1 MVHQSR
7 NVSGTFPQIWHFKAH
22 YVESVVKVP
31 TKALFFYHILKIPVG
46 RRQNSH
52 IGPLTRGVGAIV
64 VRKAKYKPLELSL
77 PKKIVNQ
84 RCYCIPGGI
93 AEITAIIKDLKDAG
107 MVVPT
112 TSSFNSPICQS

>member
-1 MVHQSR
+1 VDWDGDKVWSVKKKL
-7 NVSGTFPQIWHFKAH
+7 NTFFQK
-22 YVESVVKVP
+22 SC
-31 TKALFFYHILKIPVG
+31 
-46 RRQNSH
+46 QNSH